1 MKPHKAAEATCMCEC
16 VSVVDIDS
24 HVYAYSQT
32 QADRQTDRQTD
43 SCNERVLHAALLQDS
58 VAYVRILY
66 A

>member
-1 MKPHKAAEATCMCEC
+1 MYTHIHRHK
-16 VSVVDIDS
+16 
-24 HVYAYSQT
+24 QT
-32 QADRQTDRQTD
+32 DTQTDRQTD

>member
-1 MKPHKAAEATCMCEC
+1 MCEC